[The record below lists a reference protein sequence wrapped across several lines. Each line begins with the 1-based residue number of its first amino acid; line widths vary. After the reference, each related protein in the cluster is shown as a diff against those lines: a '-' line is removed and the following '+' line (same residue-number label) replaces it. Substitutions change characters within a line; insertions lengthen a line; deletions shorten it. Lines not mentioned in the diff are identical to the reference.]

1 MTSQILFQ
9 SQASVE
15 ITEAGITAPTVGQ
28 INQILTNLMQII
40 FGQDVIL
47 DDSTMDGQ
55 LLGIIAQAIDQSNN
69 AMVKVFNGFSPT
81 NSQGSYLD
89 SLVGINGLTRKPAS
103 YSTVEVVLTG
113 SPQTVITDGIV
124 GDSNGNQWNLP
135 SSVTIPES
143 GEVTVTAT
151 AQTIGAIY
159 SAPNS
164 VTVIVTPFA
173 GWTGVNNPNASNVGQ
188 EAESDAS
195 LRQRQSESQELPNQT
210 LAQGIV
216 AGILSL
222 PNVTYCKIFVNNTN
236 QTDSNGIPAH
246 SISVVVGGGDVEAI
260 ATVISNKKSLGCGTY
275 GQTSATLSSG
285 EVIQFQPQVFVWFRI
300 VINIAPTNQYNVNVT
315 NAIKNAVMNY
325 INNSNIGD
333 SIWLSKV
340 QAVANVS
347 ISEGGNTYKV
357 SSVTMGWS
365 DSESGDVTQGTA
377 DAELL
382 YYQTPQITLDM
393 IQVNLGSIVS

>member
-15 ITEAGITAPTVGQ
+15 ITDAGITAPTFPQ
-28 INQILTNLMQII
+28 LQQILTDLMKII
-40 FGQDVIL
+40 FGQDVVL

-55 LLGIIAQAIDQSNN
+55 LIGIIAQAIDQSNN
-69 AMVKVFNGFSPT
+69 AMVKVFSGFSPT

-89 SLVGINGLTRKPAS
+89 ALVAINGLTRKKAS

-113 SPQTVITDGIV
+113 QPQTVITDGIV

-143 GEVTVTAT
+143 GEVIVTAT

-159 SAPNS
+159 SSPNS

-173 GWTGVNNPNASNVGQ
+173 GWTGVNNPNAANVGQ
-188 EAESDAS
+188 SAESDSS
-195 LRQRQSESQELPNQT
+195 LRQRQSISQELPSQT

-222 PNVTYCKIFVNNTN
+222 QNVTYCKIFVNSTN
-236 QTDSNGIPAH
+236 ETDGNGIPAH
-246 SISVVVGGGDVEAI
+246 SISVVVGGGDVDAI
-260 ATVISNKKSLGCGTY
+260 ATIISNKKSLGCGTY
-275 GQTSATLSSG
+275 GNTSVTLPSS

-300 VINIAPTNQYNVNVT
+300 VVNIAPTRQYNANVT
-315 NAIKNAVMNY
+315 TAIKNAIANY

-333 SIWLSKV
+333 SIWLSKI
-340 QAVANVS
+340 QAVANVP
-347 ISEGGNTYKV
+347 ISSGGQTYKV
-357 SSVTMGWS
+357 ESVTIGWS
-365 DSESGDVTQGTA
+365 DSESGDPTQGTA

-382 YYQTPQITLDM
+382 YYQSPQTKLEM
-393 IQVNLGSIVS
+393 IQVNLGTIIQ